1 MYDLVG
7 AGSAERFRVELR
19 DIEIFLTLAE
29 ELHFGR
35 TAERLHVSV
44 AAVSKAIKKQE
55 RAIGVELF
63 ARDSRNVGLTPV
75 GEQLREDLRE
85 VHQGLAQSLE
95 RARLAARGKTGTLR
109 VSLFPVNHQEL
120 RRYWETFRSLHPQW
134 ELRLR
139 VSAYADPF
147 AQLRNGEVDVLVTW
161 PPADEPDLTVGPLL
175 FAEPRVLA
183 VAADNPLAK
192 WSTASLEAVGDYRH
206 VTADPVPGGW
216 FDRFVPGVTPKGRP
230 IERTAVVNNI
240 EDTLLHTA
248 MGETVSLFPAHV
260 ALYYPRPGIV
270 YLPVTDMEALP
281 YGLVWRS
288 EAENEMIRVLARVVR
303 ELGPLPG

>member
-1 MYDLVG
+1 M
-7 AGSAERFRVELR
+7 ERVRVELR

-55 RAIGVELF
+55 RAIGAELF
-63 ARDSRNVGLTPV
+63 ARDSRNVRLTPV
-75 GEQLREDLRE
+75 GEQLRDDLRE
-85 VHQGLAQSLE
+85 LHQGLTQSLE

-109 VSLFPVNHQEL
+109 VSLFPSNHQEL
-120 RRYWETFRSLHPQW
+120 RRYWETFRSRHPQW

-139 VSAYADPF
+139 VSAWADPF
-147 AQLRNGEVDVLVTW
+147 AQLRNGKVDVLVTW
-161 PPADEPDLTVGPLL
+161 PPVDEPDLTVGPLL

-183 VAADNPLAK
+183 VAADSPLAK
-192 WSTASLEAVGDYRH
+192 WSTASVEAVGDYRH

-216 FDRFVPGVTPKGRP
+216 FDRYVPETTPGGRS

-248 MGETVSLFPAHV
+248 MGETASLFPAHV

-288 EAENEMIRVLARVVR
+288 EAENDLIRALARVVR

>member
-1 MYDLVG
+1 M
-7 AGSAERFRVELR
+7 ELR

-63 ARDSRNVGLTPV
+63 ARDSRNVQLTPV
-75 GEQLREDLRE
+75 GEQLRDDLRQL
-85 VHQGLAQSLE
+85 HQGLSQSLE

-109 VSLFPVNHQEL
+109 VSLFPANLQEL
-120 RRYWETFRSLHPQW
+120 RRYWETFRSRHPQW

-139 VSAYADPF
+139 MSGYADPF
-147 AQLRNGEVDVLVTW
+147 AQLRNGEADILVTW
-161 PPADEPDLTVGPLL
+161 LPVEEPDLTVGPLL

-183 VAADNPLAK
+183 VAAGHALAK
-192 WSTASLEAVGDYRH
+192 WATISLEAVGDYRH
-206 VTADPVPGGW
+206 VGVEQVPGEW
-216 FDRFVPGVTPKGRP
+216 FDHYVPEFTPKGRS
-230 IERTAVVNNI
+230 IDRTDLVDNI
-240 EDTLLHTA
+240 EDIFMHTA
-248 MGETVSLFPAHV
+248 LGDSVSLFPVHV
-260 ALYYPRPGIV
+260 SRYYPRPDMV
-270 YLPVTDMEALP
+270 YLPVPDMEALP

-288 EAENEMIRVLARVVR
+288 DAENDMIRALARVVR